1 MSSKDSQFPPAK
13 SSVETGTIDKQR
25 GIFALIVRPFWM
37 FFGNFA
43 LMICVANVI
52 MGESNSTRVSDIIFW
67 SVAAALIIVRFLDI
81 KFLDGQTAT
90 GEPATIKHWRRYA
103 IALAVI
109 SAAIWSA
116 AHVTAYLFKS

>member
-1 MSSKDSQFPPAK
+1 MSAPTNQP
-13 SSVETGTIDKQR
+13 IDKQR
-25 GIFALIVRPFWM
+25 GILAILTRPFWM

-43 LMICVANVI
+43 LMICAI
-52 MGESNSTRVSDIIFW
+52 HILMGESKSTKTTDIIFW
-67 SVAAALIIVRFLDI
+67 CAVAAMLAVRFLDI

-90 GEPATIKHWRRYA
+90 GEPATLSHWRKYA

-116 AHVTAYLFKS
+116 AHMAAHLFKS